1 MTAVATRTALTRLS
15 RPLRL
20 RAGADWVAVALGTA
34 GLLLGAMAWTV
45 RLGVIATP
53 WWVFAAWA
61 LAIAALV
68 ATGAAAWRGLHALS
82 VRRVARRLGDA
93 QHAVL
98 GALPGLLC

>member
-1 MTAVATRTALTRLS
+1 MTAVATRTALPRLS

-20 RAGADWVAVALGTA
+20 RAGAGWVAVALGTA

-68 ATGAAAWRGLHALS
+68 ATGAAAWRGVSALS
-82 VRRVARRLGDA
+82 APRAARRPGGTRPTPP
-93 QHAVL
+93 
-98 GALPGLLC
+98 GA